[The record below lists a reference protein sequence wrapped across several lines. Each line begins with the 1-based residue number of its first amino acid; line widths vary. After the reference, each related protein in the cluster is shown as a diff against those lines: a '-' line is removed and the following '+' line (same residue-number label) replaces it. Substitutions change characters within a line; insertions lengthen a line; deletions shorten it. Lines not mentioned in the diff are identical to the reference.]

1 MEPALMDL
9 SSIFQ
14 HLGIG
19 IGLGLLV
26 GLQRESVASRLAG
39 VRTFPLVTVLGS
51 VCGLISQSQGG
62 WVIAAGLV
70 ALAAI
75 ILMGKVAEL
84 REGTVDPG
92 LTTEIALLLMYVV
105 GAYLTIGYMEVAI
118 ALGGGVAVLLQFKG
132 LLHGIVSKLG
142 DDDLKAIMQLALIS
156 LVILPVLPNRPFG
169 PYMVLNPRQIWW
181 MVVLIV
187 GISLVGYIGYK
198 FFSNNAGVALG
209 GILGGI
215 ISSTATTLSYS
226 KRTAETPG
234 TERLSSIAIMIAS
247 TMLFLRLLAIIAV
260 VTPAF
265 MNLASPPILILLALM
280 CGISLFLWVTGR
292 NKTTPMPEH
301 GNPSNLKPAVLF
313 ALIYAVTLLC
323 VEAAKEHFGSAGM
336 YTVAALSGLTDL
348 DAITIS
354 VSQLVGADRLPAT
367 QGWKL
372 IILATMANFV
382 FKGGLILVVG
392 SRGLF
397 KRVALP
403 FSLAIIAG
411 MALIYF
417 WPDFV

>member
-9 SSIFQ
+9 SSVFQ

-39 VRTFPLVTVLGS
+39 VRTFPLVTVFGS
-51 VCGLISQSQGG
+51 VCGLLSQSQGG
-62 WVIAAGLV
+62 WVIAAGLI

-75 ILMGKVAEL
+75 VFMGKVAEFK
-84 REGTVDPG
+84 ESPVDPG
-92 LTTEIALLLMYVV
+92 LTTEIAILLMYVV
-105 GAYLTIGYMEVAI
+105 GAYLIIGYIEVAI
-118 ALGGGVAVLLQFKG
+118 ALGGVVAVLLQFKG
-132 LLHGIVSKLG
+132 LLHGMVSKLG
-142 DDDLKAIMQLALIS
+142 DDDIKAIMQLALIS
-156 LVILPVLPNRPFG
+156 LVILPVLPNRTFG

-187 GISLVGYIGYK
+187 GISLVGYVAYK
-198 FFSNNAGVALG
+198 FLGENSGVVLG

-226 KRTAETPG
+226 KRTSEAPG
-234 TERLSSIAIMIAS
+234 TERLGAIVIMIAS
-247 TMLFLRLLAIIAV
+247 TMLFLRLLAIIAAV
-260 VTPAF
+260 APAF
-265 MNLASPPILILLALM
+265 FPLASPPILLLLALM
-280 CGISLFLWVTGR
+280 CGISLFLWVRGR
-292 NKTTPMPEH
+292 NETTPMPEQ

-313 ALIYAVTLLC
+313 AFIYAVTLLC
-323 VEAAKEHFGSAGM
+323 VEAAKEHFGSTGM

-348 DAITIS
+348 DAITVS

-382 FKGGLILVVG
+382 FKGGLILVAG

-397 KRVALP
+397 KRMALP
-403 FSLAIIAG
+403 FSIAIVAG

-417 WPDFV
+417 WPEFV